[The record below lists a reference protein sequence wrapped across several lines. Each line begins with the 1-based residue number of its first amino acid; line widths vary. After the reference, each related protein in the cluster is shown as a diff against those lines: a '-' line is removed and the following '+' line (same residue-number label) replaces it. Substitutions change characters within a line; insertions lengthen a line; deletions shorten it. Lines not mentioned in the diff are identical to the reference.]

1 MSITYTQDL
10 DGVDWA
16 AMKAVLQADDFDNG
30 RSPEQLALSFRNS
43 ASACVAYDDE
53 QIVGT
58 ARVLSDGVCNAYVVD
73 VWTHSAYRRE
83 GVARAM
89 LDRLL
94 EPLQGQ
100 HVYLFTDDALDFY
113 KKVGFTERG
122 VGLERVIGRWLVN
135 DPTASAQ
142 TDDEHAGR

>member
-1 MSITYTQDL
+1 MPITYKQDL

-43 ASACVAYDDE
+43 AGTCVAYDGE
-53 QIVGT
+53 QIIGT

-73 VWTHSAYRRE
+73 VWTHSAYRRQ
-83 GVARAM
+83 GIARAM

-94 EPLQGQ
+94 ANLHGQ
-100 HVYLFTDDALDFY
+100 HVYLFTDDAVEFY
-113 KKVGFTERG
+113 KQIGFTERG
-122 VGLERVIGRWLVN
+122 VGLERVVGRWLVN
-135 DPTASAQ
+135 DPISNQAIV
-142 TDDEHAGR
+142 E